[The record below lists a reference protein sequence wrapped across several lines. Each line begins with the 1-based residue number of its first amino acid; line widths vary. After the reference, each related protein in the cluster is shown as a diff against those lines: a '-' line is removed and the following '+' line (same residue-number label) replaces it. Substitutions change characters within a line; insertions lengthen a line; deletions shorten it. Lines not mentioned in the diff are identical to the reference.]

1 MCLCAQAL
9 LPALLLSALFLGIT
23 VGVAI
28 FVRTRT
34 FYKADD
40 VLRVCPTSRPRSDH
54 PIACKVSIL
63 VVTLLHWK

>member
-1 MCLCAQAL
+1 MALPGIADSCAVALSTARVPMCLCAQAL

-40 VLRVCPTSRPRSDH
+40 VLRVC
-54 PIACKVSIL
+54 
-63 VVTLLHWK
+63 